1 VVADLSVQPNQPR
14 IGRYIVESKLGEGGM
29 AESWLCRLEGTQ
41 GFTKHVVIKTL
52 KADCRSPEFLTM
64 FADEARIGSQLEH
77 PNIPRV
83 IELGQWVSSPFMVQE
98 YVEGP
103 SVFQILQQQSA
114 RGQFDLRFACRLVI
128 DVARALHYAHNA
140 LDEQGRPL
148 QVVHRDVSPSN
159 ILVSRRGVTKLIDF
173 GVAVFLDRET
183 RTQAGVLK
191 GKLRYMAPELLL
203 HGEVSHQSDMY
214 SLGVV
219 LYSLCAGEPPW
230 GSGSATS
237 SSFVTELKAGALRGF
252 PPPSSKRSEIDPE
265 LDSIVMRCLDV
276 DRTARF
282 ASGKQLEE
290 ALEGWLAKHGGPVPD
305 SEVAERLVSLYPHG
319 PSDWRPED
327 LTVAALRG
335 TETLPPPPPSASW
348 SWVAVATL
356 ALGVVPLASVLLL
369 VVGLSVLGRPEAE
382 GGDQPSSS
390 QQHAPSAT
398 ETARGRAKALLDESE
413 LALSRGDLVEAASQI
428 ALARLVT
435 IEDPELEARRAAL
448 EAEIRL
454 QSRILSLREL
464 ARTEPAAALEQAR
477 ALSAGHPDHPGVLAL
492 LSSLPP
498 PIPASPVPG
507 LPPPRPRPPD
517 DLLGKRTERA
527 PTP

>member
-1 VVADLSVQPNQPR
+1 VVSDLVQLNQPR
-14 IGRYIVESKLGEGGM
+14 IGRYSVESKLGEGGM
-29 AESWLCRLEGTQ
+29 AESWLCRLDGTQ

-52 KADCRSPEFLTM
+52 KADCRSQEFLTM

-114 RGQFDLRFACRLVI
+114 RGQFDLRFACRVVS

-140 LDEQGRPL
+140 LDPQGRAL
-148 QVVHRDVSPSN
+148 AVVHRDVSPSN

-203 HGEVSHQSDMY
+203 HGEVSHQSDLY

-230 GSGSATS
+230 GSTSATA

-252 PPPSSKRSEIDPE
+252 PPPSIKRSEIDPE
-265 LDSIVMRCLDV
+265 LDSIVMRCLEA
-276 DRTARF
+276 DRTGRF
-282 ASGKQLEE
+282 STGKELEE

-305 SEVAERLVSLYPHG
+305 AEVADRLATLYPHG
-319 PSDWRPED
+319 PLDWRPD
-327 LTVAALRG
+327 DMTVASLRG
-335 TETLPPPPPSASW
+335 EVLPRPAAQAPW
-348 SWVAVATL
+348 SWVAVAAL
-356 ALGVVPLASVLLL
+356 ALGVVPLASVMLL
-369 VVGLSVLGRPEAE
+369 VVGLSVLV
-382 GGDQPSSS
+382 QP
-390 QQHAPSAT
+390 
-398 ETARGRAKALLDESE
+398 ETAGGGAAPASLEPLSETADSRAKGLLDEAE
-413 LALSRGDLVEAASQI
+413 LALARGDLVEAASRS
-428 ALARLVT
+428 ALVKLVS
-435 IEDPELEARRAAL
+435 IEDPGLEARRAQID
-448 EAEIRL
+448 AEIRL

-477 ALSAGHPDHPGVLAL
+477 ALSAGHPEHPGVLAL
-492 LSSLPP
+492 LSSLPVAP
-498 PIPASPVPG
+498 PPAPVG
-507 LPPPRPRPPD
+507 ELPAPRPRPPD

-527 PTP
+527 PAP